1 MEFLNCLLLPL
12 YGRLEYDSAQMKFV
26 IDARTTRTW
35 TPTKSSALSPA
46 ECDLSR
52 FHVIEHILKIS
63 KNMIIIIRHV
73 QWENDKPEE
82 YIYYWSTRNHFFV
95 FLLGVLG
102 LKLFQSLWSGRN
114 KTQRVLP
121 TIRLIHLLFPIRI
134 ILINIVKTNW
144 YKQQSEAYDYFTLMT
159 PPSVERID
167 EAHTRARRIPVEL
180 ARKTWWGNKDR
191 LIYFPASPSLQLQV
205 RYKQGYK
212 LDF

>member
-1 MEFLNCLLLPL
+1 MSNEKMTSPRNILLVDSQSFF
-12 YGRLEYDSAQMKFV
+12 RLL
-26 IDARTTRTW
+26 IG
-35 TPTKSSALSPA
+35 SS
-46 ECDLSR
+46 R
-52 FHVIEHILKIS
+52 
-63 KNMIIIIRHV
+63 
-73 QWENDKPEE
+73 
-82 YIYYWSTRNHFFV
+82 
-95 FLLGVLG
+95 VLG

-121 TIRLIHLLFPIRI
+121 AIRLIHLLFPFKI

-144 YKQQSEAYDYFTLMT
+144 YKQQSEAYDYFTRMT

>member
-26 IDARTTRTW
+26 IDARTRTW
-35 TPTKSSALSPA
+35 TPTKSPALSPA

-82 YIYYWSTRNHFFV
+82 YTTGRLAIIFSYWEFSA
-95 FLLGVLG
+95 VLG

-121 TIRLIHLLFPIRI
+121 AIRLIHLLFLFKI

-144 YKQQSEAYDYFTLMT
+144 YKQQSEAYNYFTRMT
-159 PPSVERID
+159 PPPVERID

-180 ARKTWWGNKDR
+180 ARKTWWGNIDR
-191 LIYFPASPSLQLQV
+191 LIYCPASPSLQLQV
-205 RYKQGYK
+205 RYK